1 MKNQTMTIKK
11 KSLGRLIVRCR
22 YERNVDDQISLLN
35 KINENLPKGKRLRI
49 PSLIT
54 DDYVSRAL
62 DMIEER
68 VFGFSIY

>member
-1 MKNQTMTIKK
+1 MPIKK
-11 KSLGRLIVRCR
+11 ESLGQLIVRCR
-22 YERNVDDQISLLN
+22 YERNVDDQVSLLI
-35 KINENLPKGKRLRI
+35 KINANLPKRNRLRI

-68 VFGFSIY
+68 VFGSPIY

>member
-49 PSLIT
+49 PCLIT

-68 VFGFSIY
+68 IFGFSIY